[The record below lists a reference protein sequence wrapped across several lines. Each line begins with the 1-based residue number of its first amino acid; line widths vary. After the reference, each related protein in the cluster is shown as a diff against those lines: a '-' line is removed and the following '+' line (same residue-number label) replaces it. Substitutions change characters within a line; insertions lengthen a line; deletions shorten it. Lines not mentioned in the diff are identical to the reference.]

1 MTHLI
6 RLPLIFGL
14 ILLPFS
20 ELLFI
25 IYPARIIDTN
35 VFLILAI
42 FLIFIPGIFLA
53 LIMPKFDS
61 SDISLLMIFF
71 ILFLSIFLIR
81 TFFYNDSLSILSLRY
96 ILVPIIIAIIFKRF
110 FDIYEKEAL
119 GYWLM
124 WIVAFC
130 SLIQLVIY
138 FYFPEISIISAD
150 KSDSGDPEFSF
161 RGDPTRDGMFGA
173 SILAYYCI
181 SALLIIRHKIYYDQI
196 SSNNLFTNLILSAL
210 FILTILVTQNR
221 TSFIFL
227 VFIFLNDFHKFFT
240 LKTSHFKW
248 IAGISFFAISS
259 ISIILIIDFNQLL
272 NYGLFTRIKE
282 GLGLFTYESL
292 YDQSALLENSRINKF
307 TQSINILF
315 SEWYYFFIGAEGSA
329 IIQPNFYT
337 GAVFS
342 DNSYLLILLNFGVV
356 LFFFWLVTFFYA
368 TDFFDANKDGIV
380 KSWFLI
386 SLFLS
391 NSILWE
397 FYILISVYTLLLTKK
412 ET

>member
-1 MTHLI
+1 MKKK
-6 RLPLIFGL
+6 RLDTGL
-14 ILLPFS
+14 SGLLPF
-20 ELLFI
+20 I
-25 IYPARIIDTN
+25 
-35 VFLILAI
+35 
-42 FLIFIPGIFLA
+42 
-53 LIMPKFDS
+53 
-61 SDISLLMIFF
+61 
-71 ILFLSIFLIR
+71 
-81 TFFYNDSLSILSLRY
+81 
-96 ILVPIIIAIIFKRF
+96 
-110 FDIYEKEAL
+110 
-119 GYWLM
+119 
-124 WIVAFC
+124 

-138 FYFPEISIISAD
+138 FYFSEISIISAD

-161 RGDPTRDGMFGA
+161 RVILQGMECLVLLYWHIIA
-173 SILAYYCI
+173 SP
-181 SALLIIRHKIYYDQI
+181 LLIIRHKIYYDQI
-196 SSNNLFTNLILSAL
+196 SSNNLFINLILSAL

-259 ISIILIIDFNQLL
+259 INIILIIDFNQLL

-292 YDQSALLENSRINKF
+292 YDKSALLENSRINKL

-356 LFFFWLVTFFYA
+356 LFFFWLVTFLC
-368 TDFFDANKDGIV
+368 N
-380 KSWFLI
+380 
-386 SLFLS
+386 
-391 NSILWE
+391 
-397 FYILISVYTLLLTKK
+397 
-412 ET
+412 